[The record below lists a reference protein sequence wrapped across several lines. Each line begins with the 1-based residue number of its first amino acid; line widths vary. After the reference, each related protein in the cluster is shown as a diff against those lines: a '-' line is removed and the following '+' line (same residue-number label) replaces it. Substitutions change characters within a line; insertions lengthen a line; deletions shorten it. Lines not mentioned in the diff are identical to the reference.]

1 METIS
6 EAVLLAAFTL
16 PLFFKKLP
24 QITYL
29 VKIELKAP
37 VLFNQKFSSTI
48 FGGKKHIEIKLV
60 VKFDL
65 KF

>member
-16 PLFFKKLP
+16 PLFFKKL
-24 QITYL
+24 
-29 VKIELKAP
+29 AP

-48 FGGKKHIEIKLV
+48 FGGKEHIEIKLV

-65 KF
+65 KFWDVQFLRC